1 MTSIPP
7 SNAAPPSPA
16 EAPPARRAFLPRK
29 LHRRFAPVVFAFFM
43 AGIMAFLMC
52 CVIVAA
58 NAGIDAGYLR
68 RVFKAYALAMPV
80 AFGCVM
86 LVRPVVGK
94 LVAATV
100 HL

>member
-1 MTSIPP
+1 MP
-7 SNAAPPSPA
+7 SSPSSA
-16 EAPPARRAFLPRK
+16 SAGIARRSRK
-29 LHRRFAPVVFAFFM
+29 LHRRFAPVVFAFYM

-52 CVIVAA
+52 CAIVGA
-58 NAGIDAGYLR
+58 NSGLGPDYLR
-68 RVFKAYALAMPV
+68 RVVQAYALAMPV

-86 LVRPVVGK
+86 VVRPLVGK